1 MIGGEATPGLLN
13 QLGGQYRVLPEEL
26 AEQSIVVG
34 ESGTAKRLE
43 QEVLHPAIRLGR
55 QFQINLTAA
64 RTLSK
69 LMRHSLPDLVVCWD
83 GDAIE
88 QVRAAAL
95 GSRKRLPVVAMVF
108 HQNDR
113 HLARLQVASE
123 SMDLTLICG
132 SDRLAA
138 WAKAKLPASRGI
150 QRIYPLFEKAGQVS
164 DRGALKQAMG
174 IEPESIA
181 VFVPTEG
188 KLEDIFESLVT
199 CGIVERVEP
208 KLRIVISGF
217 DQDRLDRCY
226 QFTRKTIVNRIL
238 HIVDNWDI
246 RSVIGACDYMVQVRS
261 DFAES
266 LQMLEGWGRSV
277 PVVAN
282 TYAEPAELLV
292 ADETYR
298 DAGKPMARRFACG
311 LYKLM
316 TDVSLREKIIEG
328 ARQTVAKNC
337 SESLYRAEIV
347 RLYQQLTQ

>member
-1 MIGGEATPGLLN
+1 L
-13 QLGGQYRVLPEEL
+13 
-26 AEQSIVVG
+26 
-34 ESGTAKRLE
+34 LE
-43 QEVLHPAIRLGR
+43 QEILRPAIRLGR
-55 QFQINLTAA
+55 QFKVNLTAA

-95 GSRKRLPVVAMVF
+95 GSRKRLPVVAMMF
-108 HQNDR
+108 HQNTQ

-123 SMDLTLICG
+123 SMDLTLVCA

-138 WAKAKLPASRGI
+138 WAKAKLPACRSV
-150 QRIYPLFEKAGQVS
+150 QRIYPVFEKAGQVS
-164 DRGALKQAMG
+164 DRQALKQAMG
-174 IEPESIA
+174 IEPESVAI
-181 VFVPTEG
+181 FVPTEG
-188 KLEDIFESLVT
+188 KLEDVFQSLVT
-199 CGIVERVEP
+199 CGILERVEP
-208 KLRIVISGF
+208 RLRIVLSGF
-217 DQDRLDRCY
+217 DQNRLDRCY
-226 QFTRKTIVNRIL
+226 QFTQKTIVNRIL
-238 HIVDNWDI
+238 HIVDNWNI
-246 RSVIGACDYMVQVRS
+246 RSVISACDCMVQVRS

-266 LQMLEGWGRSV
+266 LHMLEAWGRSV

-282 TYAEPAELLV
+282 TFAEPAELLV

-337 SESLYRAEIV
+337 SESIYRAEVV
-347 RLYQQLTQ
+347 RLYQQLAQ